1 MYASTAPVV
10 GFSVPRPGRELGPS
24 VVNVPPMNSRP
35 PASAMSLTTPFIG
48 GNLKPGTSAPVV
60 VSSSAMPL
68 NFVPLTLLNAPPTY
82 TVFGFGPGSSALT
95 WPSRVGANPVS
106 SAPVV
111 ASTASRSVLVTAVV
125 DPDGVAEV
133 KLPPTKT
140 LLPTWVKAWTEPS
153 PMFGVPAIGTVPTR
167 LVCLVLTAPAVSAPT
182 ASVATVAMLTA
193 VAAAARAA
201 MTRLVSTDESPKNG
215 PAPPGLA
222 PTT

>member
-1 MYASTAPVV
+1 
-10 GFSVPRPGRELGPS
+10 
-24 VVNVPPMNSRP
+24 
-35 PASAMSLTTPFIG
+35 MSLTTPFIG

-82 TVFGFGPGSSALT
+82 TVFGVGPGSSALT
-95 WPSRVGANPVS
+95 WPSSVGAKPVS

-111 ASTASRSVLVTAVV
+111 ASTASRSVLVTAVL

-140 LLPTWVKAWTEPS
+140 LLPTWAKAWTEPS

-167 LVCLVLTAPAVSAPT
+167 LVCL
-182 ASVATVAMLTA
+182 
-193 VAAAARAA
+193 RADG
-201 MTRLVSTDESPKNG
+201 TGGVG
-215 PAPPGLA
+215 PDGEHGHGGHADRRRRSRQGSDDALSEH
-222 PTT
+222 